1 MLQAVAYLH
10 RVCQRLHL
18 DLRTDNILMS
28 EAREQLFVADLGSSQ
43 VVIPERSQADTARP
57 PS

>member
-43 VVIPERSQADTARP
+43 VIERSQEADTARP